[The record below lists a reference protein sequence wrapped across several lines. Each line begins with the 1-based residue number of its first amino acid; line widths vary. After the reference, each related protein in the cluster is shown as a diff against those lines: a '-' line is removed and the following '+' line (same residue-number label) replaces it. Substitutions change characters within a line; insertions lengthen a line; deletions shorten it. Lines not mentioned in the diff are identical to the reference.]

1 MKKSQ
6 KILIRQ
12 ISCFLLFVSVLTLS
26 IFFRDALGKPLTVI
40 IAMLSFIP
48 VAVVTFPP
56 IMKRDRE
63 TLLAEAEAEQSLE
76 NYRRREEHKNR
87 TL

>member
-1 MKKSQ
+1 M
-6 KILIRQ
+6 
-12 ISCFLLFVSVLTLS
+12 
-26 IFFRDALGKPLTVI
+26 P
-40 IAMLSFIP
+40 SFIP